1 MNEPEWMNDPS
12 LAGIDR
18 AKLDFLQ
25 MMVFESQSLSPKE
38 LLAFL
43 MNITKKNSNS
53 VSFTKEEMDAVITVL
68 RKNSTPEEI
77 ARIDKIMKLRA
88 QKK

>member
-1 MNEPEWMNDPS
+1 MNEPEWMKDPS
-12 LAGIDR
+12 LTGIDK

-38 LLAFL
+38 LFAYL
-43 MNITKKNSNS
+43 MNITKKNNNS
-53 VSFTKEEMDAVITVL
+53 VSFTKEEMDAIITVL
-68 RKNSTPEEI
+68 RKNSSPEEI